1 MTLNPIAKSAVAG
14 ATLLAGAGAN
24 LQPAHAVL
32 LNFDFSLNN
41 GGTGS
46 IVLNSDVVDTNQ
58 DFNTNPPTSLLPE
71 QVPFVGSFPG
81 AVVAAQY
88 TDATGNV
95 VRNSQPTNL
104 ITFSTGPGTL
114 QYLSYGD
121 QFGVILNFAPG
132 DDATTSTLINNISS
146 DPALYQAS
154 FVLNPPPPGPGQ
166 PTNSNTG
173 IDQYNAAIADPTAT
187 GGLTA
192 TATAVPEPSSTAGLV
207 ALGAMGAGS
216 LLKRKRKKKVAA

>member
-1 MTLNPIAKSAVAG
+1 MTLNLITKLAVAG
-14 ATLLAGAGAN
+14 ATLLAAAGVN
-24 LQPAHAVL
+24 QQSAHAVL
-32 LNFDFSLNN
+32 LNFDFALNN

-71 QVPFVGSFPG
+71 QVPFVSSFPG

-95 VRNSQPTNL
+95 VRNSQPTDL
-104 ITFSTGPGTL
+104 IAFSTGQGTL

-132 DDATTSTLINNISS
+132 DDTTTSTLINNISS

-154 FVLNPPPPGPGQ
+154 FVLNPPPPAPGQ
-166 PTNSNTG
+166 PTNRNSG
-173 IDQYNAAIADPTAT
+173 IDQYGEDILDANAT
-187 GGLTA
+187 GGFTA
-192 TATAVPEPSSTAGLV
+192 TAAVPEPSSSAGV
-207 ALGAMGAGS
+207 VVLGAMGVGS
-216 LLKRKRKKKVAA
+216 LLKRKRKKVVA